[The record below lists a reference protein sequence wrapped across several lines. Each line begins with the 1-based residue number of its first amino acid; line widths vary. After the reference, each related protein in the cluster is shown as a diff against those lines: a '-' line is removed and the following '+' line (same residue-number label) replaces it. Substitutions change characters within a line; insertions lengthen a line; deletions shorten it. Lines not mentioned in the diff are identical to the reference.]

1 MRVTNQMMSTSYLKD
16 LNRNLNNL
24 NTLQTQLTTGKE
36 INKASDNP
44 FKTARIMQMYSD
56 ISANKQYNENIK
68 DTISW
73 LDTTDTALNQLGST
87 SQRIRELMVSSGN
100 AIYGSDEKKAIKNEI
115 NQLINQT
122 AQILNT
128 SFDGKYIFG
137 GTKSLSKPVGV
148 EKDSNGN
155 NILVFKDAD
164 GNSFNEEGKAYIKNT
179 DGTIERDA
187 NGNLKVEANSK
198 PEYENLLKQIKSS
211 LSVEV
216 SNGVN
221 MDYNVC
227 APNILISKKG
237 TNAMKLLNDVVNNLD
252 KENSSEVLNNNLAD
266 MDLFIANINN
276 IRGEVGSKQNR
287 METAKTQNEDQNSSM
302 KEILSKTEDVDMAEK
317 TIELA
322 TLQSVYVAS
331 LQVSAA
337 IIQKSLVDFI

>member
-128 SFDGKYIFG
+128 NFDGKYIFG

-198 PEYENLLKQIKSS
+198 PEYENLLKQMKSS

-276 IRGEVGSKQNR
+276 IRGEVVYKQNR

>member
-128 SFDGKYIFG
+128 NFDGKYIFG

-198 PEYENLLKQIKSS
+198 PEYENLLKQMKSS
-211 LSVEV
+211 LSVEE

>member
-24 NTLQTQLTTGKE
+24 STLQTQLTTGKE

-128 SFDGKYIFG
+128 NFDGKYIFG

-198 PEYENLLKQIKSS
+198 PEYENLLKQMKSS

>member
-100 AIYGSDEKKAIKNEI
+100 AIYGSDEKNAIKNEI

-128 SFDGKYIFG
+128 NFDGKYIFG

-198 PEYENLLKQIKSS
+198 PEYENLLKQMKSS

>member
-128 SFDGKYIFG
+128 NFDGKYIFG

-198 PEYENLLKQIKSS
+198 PEYENLLKQMKSS

-287 METAKTQNEDQNSSM
+287 METAKTQNENQNSSM

>member
-128 SFDGKYIFG
+128 NFDGKYVFG

-198 PEYENLLKQIKSS
+198 PEYENLLKQMKSS

>member
-56 ISANKQYNENIK
+56 IAANKQYNENIK

-128 SFDGKYIFG
+128 NFDGKYIFG

-155 NILVFKDAD
+155 NILVFKDD
-164 GNSFNEEGKAYIKNT
+164 NGNSFNEEGKAYIKNT

>member
-179 DGTIERDA
+179 NGTIERDA

-198 PEYENLLKQIKSS
+198 PEYENLLKQMKSS

>member
-24 NTLQTQLTTGKE
+24 NNLQTQLTTGKE

-128 SFDGKYIFG
+128 NFDGKYIFG

-198 PEYENLLKQIKSS
+198 PEYENLLKQMKSS

>member
-1 MRVTNQMMSTSYLKD
+1 MRVTNQMMSTTYLKD
-16 LNRNLNNL
+16 LNKNLNNL

-100 AIYGSDEKKAIKNEI
+100 AIYGSDEKNALKEEINEKINEI
-115 NQLINQT
+115 
-122 AQILNT
+122 AQVLNT
-128 SFDGKYIFG
+128 NYDGKYIFG

-198 PEYENLLKQIKSS
+198 PEYENLLKQMKSS

>member
-198 PEYENLLKQIKSS
+198 PEYENLLKQMKSS

>member
-24 NTLQTQLTTGKE
+24 NNLQTQLTTGKE

-73 LDTTDTALNQLGST
+73 LDTTDTALNQLGTT
-87 SQRIRELMVSSGN
+87 SQRIRELMVSAGN
-100 AIYGSDEKKAIKNEI
+100 AIYGSDEKKSIKNEI
-115 NQLINQT
+115 NELINQT

-128 SFDGKYIFG
+128 NFDGKYIFG
-137 GTKSLSKPVGV
+137 GTKSLSKSVGV

-164 GNSFNEEGKAYIKNT
+164 GNSFNEEGKAYIKNA
-179 DGTIERDA
+179 DGTIQRDA
-187 NGNLKVEANSK
+187 NGNLAVETNPK
-198 PEYENLLKQIKSS
+198 PEYENLLKQMNAS

-221 MDYNVC
+221 MDYNVG
-227 APNILISKKG
+227 APSVLTSKNG
-237 TNAMKLLNDVVNNLD
+237 TNFMKLLNDVVNNLD
-252 KENSSEVLNNNLAD
+252 KDDSSEVLNNNLSD
-266 MDLFIANINN
+266 MDLFISNINN

>member
-128 SFDGKYIFG
+128 NFDGKYVFG

-164 GNSFNEEGKAYIKNT
+164 GNSFNEEGKVYIKNT

-198 PEYENLLKQIKSS
+198 PEYENLLKQMKSS

>member
-128 SFDGKYIFG
+128 NFDGKYVFG

-148 EKDSNGN
+148 DKDSNGN

-198 PEYENLLKQIKSS
+198 PEYENLLKQMKSS

-227 APNILISKKG
+227 API
-237 TNAMKLLNDVVNNLD
+237 
-252 KENSSEVLNNNLAD
+252 
-266 MDLFIANINN
+266 F
-276 IRGEVGSKQNR
+276 
-287 METAKTQNEDQNSSM
+287 
-302 KEILSKTEDVDMAEK
+302 
-317 TIELA
+317 
-322 TLQSVYVAS
+322 
-331 LQVSAA
+331 
-337 IIQKSLVDFI
+337 

>member
-44 FKTARIMQMYSD
+44 FKTARIMQIYSD

-128 SFDGKYIFG
+128 NFDGKYIFG

-155 NILVFKDAD
+155 NILVFKDD
-164 GNSFNEEGKAYIKNT
+164 NGNSFNEEGKAYIKNT

-198 PEYENLLKQIKSS
+198 PEYENLLKQMKSS

>member
-128 SFDGKYIFG
+128 NFDGKYIFG

-198 PEYENLLKQIKSS
+198 PEYENLLKQMKSS

>member
-128 SFDGKYIFG
+128 NFDGKYIFG

-198 PEYENLLKQIKSS
+198 PEYENLLKQMKSS

-237 TNAMKLLNDVVNNLD
+237 TNAMKLLNDIVNNLD

>member
-128 SFDGKYIFG
+128 NFDGKYIFG

-198 PEYENLLKQIKSS
+198 PEYENLLKQMKSS

-237 TNAMKLLNDVVNNLD
+237 TNAMKLLNDIVNNLD

-287 METAKTQNEDQNSSM
+287 RETAKTQNEDQNSSM

>member
-56 ISANKQYNENIK
+56 ISDNKQYNENIK

-128 SFDGKYIFG
+128 NFDGKYIFG

-198 PEYENLLKQIKSS
+198 PEYENLLKQMKSS

>member
-56 ISANKQYNENIK
+56 IAANKQYNENIK

-128 SFDGKYIFG
+128 NFDGKYIFG

>member
-73 LDTTDTALNQLGST
+73 LDTTDTALNQLGTT
-87 SQRIRELMVSSGN
+87 SQRIRELMVSAGN
-100 AIYGSDEKKAIKNEI
+100 AIYGSDEKKSIKNEI
-115 NQLINQT
+115 NELINQT

-128 SFDGKYIFG
+128 NFDGKYIFG

-198 PEYENLLKQIKSS
+198 PEYENLLKQMKSS

>member
-56 ISANKQYNENIK
+56 IAANKQYNENIK

-128 SFDGKYIFG
+128 NFDGKYIFG

-198 PEYENLLKQIKSS
+198 PEYENLLKQMKSS

>member
-128 SFDGKYIFG
+128 NFDGKYIFG

-198 PEYENLLKQIKSS
+198 PEYENLLKQMKSS

-322 TLQSVYVAS
+322 TLQNVYVAS

>member
-73 LDTTDTALNQLGST
+73 LDTTDTALYQLGST

-128 SFDGKYIFG
+128 NFDGKYVFG

-198 PEYENLLKQIKSS
+198 PEYENLLKQMKSS

>member
-16 LNRNLNNL
+16 LNINLNNL
-24 NTLQTQLTTGKE
+24 KTIQTQLTTGKE

-128 SFDGKYIFG
+128 NFDGKYIFG

-198 PEYENLLKQIKSS
+198 PEYENLLKQMKSS

>member
-128 SFDGKYIFG
+128 NFDGKYIFG

-198 PEYENLLKQIKSS
+198 PEYENLLKQMKSS

-227 APNILISKKG
+227 APNVLISKKG

-252 KENSSEVLNNNLAD
+252 KENSSEVLNNNLSD

>member
-56 ISANKQYNENIK
+56 IAANKQYNENIK

-128 SFDGKYIFG
+128 NFDGKYIFG

-287 METAKTQNEDQNSSM
+287 METAKTQNEDQNSSI

>member
-128 SFDGKYIFG
+128 KFDGKYIFG

-198 PEYENLLKQIKSS
+198 PEYENLLKQMKSS

>member
-128 SFDGKYIFG
+128 NFDGKYIFG

-198 PEYENLLKQIKSS
+198 PEYENLLKQMKSS

-276 IRGEVGSKQNR
+276 ISGEVGSKQNR

>member
-128 SFDGKYIFG
+128 NFDGKYIFG

-198 PEYENLLKQIKSS
+198 PEYENLLKQMKSS

-337 IIQKSLVDFI
+337 INQKSLVDFI

>member
-128 SFDGKYIFG
+128 NFDGKYIFG

-198 PEYENLLKQIKSS
+198 PEYENLLKQMKSS
-211 LSVEV
+211 SSVEV

-237 TNAMKLLNDVVNNLD
+237 TNAMKLLNDIVNNLD

>member
-56 ISANKQYNENIK
+56 IAANKQYNENIK

-128 SFDGKYIFG
+128 NFDGKYIFG

-198 PEYENLLKQIKSS
+198 PEYENLLKQMKSS

-221 MDYNVC
+221 MDYNIC